1 MNIVVIG
8 VGYVGLVTGLSLAKL
23 GHKITFLDIDSSKI
37 SMLSKGTPTF
47 SEPNLDS
54 FLNDKKIKGLTEFFD
69 TYDSIDW
76 EDIDVVLICVQTPV
90 DDSGDLNSIFIRK
103 VFDTLEGR
111 LLEETVVCV
120 KSTIH
125 PGAINKVFDDLSMK
139 HDDLVFN
146 PEFLREGSAFEDFF
160 QTERII
166 IGSNNKKNSE
176 IIAKMY
182 DGINSEVLFMNPI
195 SSQLVKYL
203 SNAYLPMRLSF
214 VNEASR
220 LIDALNANQKDVL
233 RGVGLDSR
241 IGEQYFRPSPGWG
254 GSCFPKDVKELQ
266 SLSNLNN
273 LNLSLINSINQSNDE
288 HIDWFTKKIIQ
299 LINQNKLEKVIL
311 LGASFKENTDDIRH
325 SPSLQIY
332 NKLVESDVD
341 VYIYDEYFNF
351 PKDIKKTSSII
362 DDSLIVE
369 MYPQEETYN
378 IIKSQIEE
386 MNNLIYFRFWDN

>member
-37 SMLSKGTPTF
+37 SMLSNGTPTF

-54 FLNDKKIKGLTEFFD
+54 FLNDKKIKGLTQFFD

-76 EDIDVVLICVQTPV
+76 QQIDIILICVQTPV
-90 DDSGDLNSIFIRK
+90 DDSGELNSIFIRN
-103 VFDTLEGR
+103 VFDSLEGKI
-111 LLEETVVCV
+111 LDKTVVCV

-125 PGAINKVFDDLSMK
+125 PVAINEVFDGLSMNY
-139 HDDLVFN
+139 DDIVFN
-146 PEFLREGSAFEDFF
+146 PEFLREGSAFDDFF
-160 QTERII
+160 EADRII

-176 IIAKMY
+176 IIAKIY
-182 DGINSEVLFMNPI
+182 DELNSEVLFMNPI

-220 LIDALNANQKDVL
+220 LIDALDANQKDVL
-233 RGVGLDSR
+233 RGVGLDMR
-241 IGEQYFRPSPGWG
+241 IGQQYFRPSPGWG

-273 LNLSLINSINQSNDE
+273 LNLSLINSINQSNEE
-288 HIDWFTKKIIQ
+288 HIDWFTKKIINL
-299 LINQNKLEKVIL
+299 LIYNKLEKVIL
-311 LGASFKENTDDIRH
+311 LGASFKENTDDIRY

-332 NKLVESDVD
+332 NKLIESEVD
-341 VYIYDEYFNF
+341 VYIYDENFNF

-378 IIKSQIEE
+378 LIKSQIEE

>member
-90 DDSGDLNSIFIRK
+90 DDSGGLNSIFIRK

-111 LLEETVVCV
+111 VLEETVVCV

-125 PGAINKVFDDLSMK
+125 PGAINEVFDDLSMK
-139 HDDLVFN
+139 YDDLVFN

-160 QTERII
+160 QTDRII

-220 LIDALNANQKDVL
+220 LIDTLNANQKDVL
-233 RGVGLDSR
+233 RGVGLDTR
-241 IGEQYFRPSPGWG
+241 IGQQYFRPSPGWG

-273 LNLSLINSINQSNDE
+273 LNLSLINSINHSNDE
-288 HIDWFTKKIIQ
+288 HIDWFTKKIIH

-311 LGASFKENTDDIRH
+311 LGASFKEKTDDIRY

-341 VYIYDEYFNF
+341 VYIYDENFNF

-378 IIKSQIEE
+378 TIKSQIEE
-386 MNNLIYFRFWDN
+386 MNNLIYFRFWEN

>member
-37 SMLSKGTPTF
+37 SMLSNGTPTF

-54 FLNDKKIKGLTEFFD
+54 FLNDKKIKGLTQFFD

-76 EDIDVVLICVQTPV
+76 QQIDIILICVQTPV
-90 DDSGDLNSIFIRK
+90 DDSGELNSIFIRN
-103 VFDTLEGR
+103 VFDSLEGKI
-111 LLEETVVCV
+111 LDKTVVCV

-125 PGAINKVFDDLSMK
+125 PVAINEVFDGLSMNY
-139 HDDLVFN
+139 DDIVFN
-146 PEFLREGSAFEDFF
+146 PEFLREGSAFDDFF
-160 QTERII
+160 EADRII

-176 IIAKMY
+176 IIAKIY
-182 DGINSEVLFMNPI
+182 DGLNSEVLFMNPI

-220 LIDALNANQKDVL
+220 LIDALDANQKDVL
-233 RGVGLDSR
+233 RGVGLDMR
-241 IGEQYFRPSPGWG
+241 IGQQYFRPSPGWG

-288 HIDWFTKKIIQ
+288 HIDWFTKKIINL
-299 LINQNKLEKVIL
+299 LIYNKLEKVIL
-311 LGASFKENTDDIRH
+311 LGASFKENTDDIRY
-325 SPSLQIY
+325 SPSIQIY
-332 NKLVESDVD
+332 NKLIESEVD
-341 VYIYDEYFNF
+341 VYIYDENFNF

-378 IIKSQIEE
+378 LIKSQIEE

>member
-37 SMLSKGTPTF
+37 SMLSNGTPTF

-54 FLNDKKIKGLTEFFD
+54 FLNDKKIKGLTQFFD
-69 TYDSIDW
+69 TYDYIDW
-76 EDIDVVLICVQTPV
+76 KQIDIVLICVQTPV
-90 DDSGDLNSIFIRK
+90 DDTGELNSLFIRN
-103 VFDTLEGR
+103 VFDSLEGKI
-111 LLEETVVCV
+111 LEGTVVCV

-125 PGAINKVFDDLSMK
+125 PVAINEVFDGLSMK
-139 HDDLVFN
+139 YDDLVFN
-146 PEFLREGSAFEDFF
+146 PEFLREGSAFDDFF
-160 QTERII
+160 QTDRII

-182 DGINSEVLFMNPI
+182 DGLNSEVLFMNPI

-220 LIDALNANQKDVL
+220 LIDALNANQEDVL
-233 RGVGLDSR
+233 RGVGLDTR
-241 IGEQYFRPSPGWG
+241 IGQQYFRPSPGWG

-273 LNLSLINSINQSNDE
+273 LNLSLINSINQSNNE
-288 HIDWFTKKIIQ
+288 HIDWFTKKIINL
-299 LINQNKLEKVIL
+299 LIHNKLEKVIL
-311 LGASFKENTDDIRH
+311 LGASFKENTDDIRY
-325 SPSLQIY
+325 SPSLKIY
-332 NKLVESDVD
+332 NKLIESDVD
-341 VYIYDEYFNF
+341 VYIYDENFNF

-378 IIKSQIEE
+378 IIKTQIEE

>member
-37 SMLSKGTPTF
+37 SMLSNGTPTF

-54 FLNDKKIKGLTEFFD
+54 FLNDKKIKGLTQFFD

-76 EDIDVVLICVQTPV
+76 QQIDIILICVQTPV
-90 DDSGDLNSIFIRK
+90 DDSGELNSIFIRN
-103 VFDTLEGR
+103 VFDSLEGKI
-111 LLEETVVCV
+111 LDKTVVCV

-125 PGAINKVFDDLSMK
+125 PVAINEVFDGLSMNY
-139 HDDLVFN
+139 DDIVFN
-146 PEFLREGSAFEDFF
+146 PEFLREGSAFDDFF
-160 QTERII
+160 EADRII

-176 IIAKMY
+176 IIAKIY
-182 DGINSEVLFMNPI
+182 DGLNSEVLFMNPI

-220 LIDALNANQKDVL
+220 LIDALDANQKDVL
-233 RGVGLDSR
+233 RGVGLDMR
-241 IGEQYFRPSPGWG
+241 IGQQYFRPSPGWG

-273 LNLSLINSINQSNDE
+273 LNLSLINSINQSNEE
-288 HIDWFTKKIIQ
+288 HIDWFTKKIINL
-299 LINQNKLEKVIL
+299 LIYNKLEKVIL
-311 LGASFKENTDDIRH
+311 LGASFKENTDDIRY

-332 NKLVESDVD
+332 NKLIESEVD
-341 VYIYDEYFNF
+341 VYIYDENFNF

-378 IIKSQIEE
+378 LIKSQIEE

>member
-37 SMLSKGTPTF
+37 SMLSNGTPTF

-54 FLNDKKIKGLTEFFD
+54 FLNDKKIKGLTQFFD
-69 TYDSIDW
+69 TYNSIDW
-76 EDIDVVLICVQTPV
+76 QQIDIILICVQTPV
-90 DDSGDLNSIFIRK
+90 DDSGELNSIFIRN
-103 VFDTLEGR
+103 VFDSLEGKI
-111 LLEETVVCV
+111 LDKTVVCV

-125 PGAINKVFDDLSMK
+125 PVAINEVFDGLSMNY
-139 HDDLVFN
+139 DDIVFN
-146 PEFLREGSAFEDFF
+146 PEFLREGSAFDDFF
-160 QTERII
+160 EADRII

-176 IIAKMY
+176 IIAKIY
-182 DGINSEVLFMNPI
+182 DGLNSEVLFMNPI

-220 LIDALNANQKDVL
+220 LIDALDANQKDVL
-233 RGVGLDSR
+233 RGVGLDMR
-241 IGEQYFRPSPGWG
+241 IGQQYFRPSPGWG

>member
-37 SMLSKGTPTF
+37 SMLSNGTPTF

-54 FLNDKKIKGLTEFFD
+54 FLNDKKIKGLTQFFD
-69 TYDSIDW
+69 TYNSIDW
-76 EDIDVVLICVQTPV
+76 QQIDIILICVQTPV
-90 DDSGDLNSIFIRK
+90 DDSGELNSIFIRN
-103 VFDTLEGR
+103 VFDSLEGKI
-111 LLEETVVCV
+111 LDKTVVCV

-125 PGAINKVFDDLSMK
+125 PVAINEVFDGLSMNY
-139 HDDLVFN
+139 DDIVFN
-146 PEFLREGSAFEDFF
+146 PEFLREGSAFDDFF
-160 QTERII
+160 EADRII

-176 IIAKMY
+176 IIAKIY
-182 DGINSEVLFMNPI
+182 DGLNSEVLFMNPI

-220 LIDALNANQKDVL
+220 LIDALDANQKDVL
-233 RGVGLDSR
+233 RGVGLDMR
-241 IGEQYFRPSPGWG
+241 IGQQYFRPSPGWG

-273 LNLSLINSINQSNDE
+273 LNLSLINSINQSNEE
-288 HIDWFTKKIIQ
+288 HIDWFTKKIINL
-299 LINQNKLEKVIL
+299 LIYNKLEKVIL
-311 LGASFKENTDDIRH
+311 LGASFKENTDDIRY

-332 NKLVESDVD
+332 NKLIESEVD
-341 VYIYDEYFNF
+341 VYIYDENFNF

>member
-37 SMLSKGTPTF
+37 SMLSNGTPTF

-54 FLNDKKIKGLTEFFD
+54 FLNDKKIKGLTQFFD

-76 EDIDVVLICVQTPV
+76 QQIDIILICVQTPV
-90 DDSGDLNSIFIRK
+90 DDSGELNSIFIRN
-103 VFDTLEGR
+103 VFDSLEGKI
-111 LLEETVVCV
+111 LDKTVVCV

-125 PGAINKVFDDLSMK
+125 PVAINEVFDGLSMNY
-139 HDDLVFN
+139 DDIVFN
-146 PEFLREGSAFEDFF
+146 PEFLREGSAFDDFF
-160 QTERII
+160 EADRII

-176 IIAKMY
+176 IIAKIY
-182 DGINSEVLFMNPI
+182 DGLNSEVLFMNPI

-220 LIDALNANQKDVL
+220 LIDALDANQKDVL
-233 RGVGLDSR
+233 RGVGLDMR
-241 IGEQYFRPSPGWG
+241 IGQQYFRPSPGWG

-273 LNLSLINSINQSNDE
+273 LNLSLINSINQSNEE
-288 HIDWFTKKIIQ
+288 HIDWFTKKIINL
-299 LINQNKLEKVIL
+299 LIYNKLEKVIL
-311 LGASFKENTDDIRH
+311 LGASFKENTDDIRY
-325 SPSLQIY
+325 SPSIQIY
-332 NKLVESDVD
+332 NKLIESEVD
-341 VYIYDEYFNF
+341 VYIYDENFNF

-378 IIKSQIEE
+378 LIKSQIEE

>member
-37 SMLSKGTPTF
+37 SMLSNGTPTF

-54 FLNDKKIKGLTEFFD
+54 FLNDKKIKGLTQFFD

-76 EDIDVVLICVQTPV
+76 QQIDIILICVQTPV
-90 DDSGDLNSIFIRK
+90 DDSGELNSIFIRN
-103 VFDTLEGR
+103 VFDSLEGKI
-111 LLEETVVCV
+111 LDKTVVCV

-125 PGAINKVFDDLSMK
+125 PVAINEVFDGLSMNY
-139 HDDLVFN
+139 DDIVFN
-146 PEFLREGSAFEDFF
+146 PEFLREGSAFDDFF
-160 QTERII
+160 EADRII

-176 IIAKMY
+176 IIAKIY
-182 DGINSEVLFMNPI
+182 DELNSEVLFMNPI

-220 LIDALNANQKDVL
+220 LIDALDANQKDVL
-233 RGVGLDSR
+233 RGVGLDMR
-241 IGEQYFRPSPGWG
+241 IGQQYFRPSPGWG

-273 LNLSLINSINQSNDE
+273 LNLSLINSINQSNEE
-288 HIDWFTKKIIQ
+288 HIDWFTKKIINL
-299 LINQNKLEKVIL
+299 LIYNKLEKVIL
-311 LGASFKENTDDIRH
+311 LGASFKENTDDIRY
-325 SPSLQIY
+325 SPSIHIY
-332 NKLVESDVD
+332 NKLIESEVD
-341 VYIYDEYFNF
+341 VYIYDENFNF

-378 IIKSQIEE
+378 LIKSQIEE

>member
-37 SMLSKGTPTF
+37 SMLSNGTPTF

-54 FLNDKKIKGLTEFFD
+54 FLNDKKIKGLTQFFD

-76 EDIDVVLICVQTPV
+76 QQIDIILICVQTPV
-90 DDSGDLNSIFIRK
+90 DDSGELNSIFIRN
-103 VFDTLEGR
+103 VFDSLEGKI
-111 LLEETVVCV
+111 LDKTVVCV

-125 PGAINKVFDDLSMK
+125 PVAINEVFDGLSMNY
-139 HDDLVFN
+139 DDIVFN
-146 PEFLREGSAFEDFF
+146 PEFLREGSAFDDFF
-160 QTERII
+160 EADRII

-176 IIAKMY
+176 IIAKIY
-182 DGINSEVLFMNPI
+182 DGLNSEVLFMNPI

-220 LIDALNANQKDVL
+220 LIDALDANQKDVL
-233 RGVGLDSR
+233 RGVGLDMR
-241 IGEQYFRPSPGWG
+241 IGQQYFRPSPGWG

-273 LNLSLINSINQSNDE
+273 LNLSLINSINQSNEE
-288 HIDWFTKKIIQ
+288 HIDWFTKKIINL
-299 LINQNKLEKVIL
+299 LIYNKLEKVIL
-311 LGASFKENTDDIRH
+311 LGASFKENTDDIRY
-325 SPSLQIY
+325 SPSIQIY
-332 NKLVESDVD
+332 NKLIESEVD
-341 VYIYDEYFNF
+341 VYIYDENFNF

>member
-37 SMLSKGTPTF
+37 SMLSNGTPTF

-54 FLNDKKIKGLTEFFD
+54 FLNDKKIKGLTQFFD

-76 EDIDVVLICVQTPV
+76 QQIDIILICVQTPV
-90 DDSGDLNSIFIRK
+90 DDSGELNSIFIRN
-103 VFDTLEGR
+103 VFESLEGKI
-111 LLEETVVCV
+111 LDKTVVCV

-125 PGAINKVFDDLSMK
+125 PVAINEVFDGLSMNY
-139 HDDLVFN
+139 DDIVFN
-146 PEFLREGSAFEDFF
+146 PEFLREGSAFDDFF
-160 QTERII
+160 EADRII

-176 IIAKMY
+176 IIAKIY
-182 DGINSEVLFMNPI
+182 DGLNSEVLFMNPI

-220 LIDALNANQKDVL
+220 LIDALDANQKDVL
-233 RGVGLDSR
+233 RGVGLDMR
-241 IGEQYFRPSPGWG
+241 IGQQYFRPSPGWG

-273 LNLSLINSINQSNDE
+273 LNLSLINSINQSNEE
-288 HIDWFTKKIIQ
+288 HIDWFTKKIINL
-299 LINQNKLEKVIL
+299 LIYNKLEKVIL
-311 LGASFKENTDDIRH
+311 LGASFKENTDDIRY

-332 NKLVESDVD
+332 NKLVESDID
-341 VYIYDEYFNF
+341 VYIYDENFKF

-362 DDSLIVE
+362 DNSLIVE
-369 MYPQEETYN
+369 MYPQEEKYN
-378 IIKSQIEE
+378 IIKTQIEE